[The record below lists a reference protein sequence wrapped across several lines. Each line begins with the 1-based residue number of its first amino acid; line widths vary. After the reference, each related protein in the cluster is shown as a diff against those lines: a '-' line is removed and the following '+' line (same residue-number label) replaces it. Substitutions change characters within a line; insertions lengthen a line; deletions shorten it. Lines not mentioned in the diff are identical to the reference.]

1 VLGRIIEVAD
11 DHRSLSIRHGLM
23 IVEETQPEQQ
33 ELGTVPLDD
42 ILAVIVHAR
51 GVTYRHS
58 VLVAL
63 AERGIPFVICGST
76 HNPVGFL
83 VSLDGH
89 HQQAHRFEAQI
100 AATKPTHKRLWAS
113 LVKAKLAQQAAVLN
127 GIGQAGTSVS
137 ALVSQVRSGDP
148 ANVEALGARRYWRL
162 LFGDGFR
169 RNRQAGN
176 VNGLLNYG
184 YTVARAATARAVVAA
199 GLHPSIG
206 LHHSHDENAMRLVD
220 DLMEPFRPLVDLQ
233 VWRLVQSGQASVTP
247 DTKRPL
253 VLSLYA
259 DLQTKSGAT
268 PVVVC
273 MQRLATSLAQIY
285 LRQREVLDLPVPGLP
300 LGFLARHPEQ
310 P

>member
-1 VLGRIIEVAD
+1 MV
-11 DHRSLSIRHGLM
+11 
-23 IVEETQPEQQ
+23 VEATQPERQ
-33 ELGTVPLDD
+33 EIGTVPLDD

-58 VLVAL
+58 LLVAL
-63 AERGIPFVICGST
+63 AERGIPLVVCGST
-76 HNPVGFL
+76 HNPVGLL

-89 HQQAHRFEAQI
+89 HHQAHRFEAQI

-127 GIGQAGTSVS
+127 GIGQAGTRVS
-137 ALVSQVRSGDP
+137 ALISQVRSGDP

-162 LFGDGFR
+162 LFGDEFR
-169 RNRQAGN
+169 RNRQAGD

-199 GLHPSIG
+199 GLHPSLG

-233 VWRLVQSGQASVTP
+233 VWRLVQSGQSSVTP

-259 DLQTKSGAT
+259 DLQTQAGAT

-285 LRQREVLDLPVPGLP
+285 LKQREVLDLPVPGLP
-300 LGFLARHPEQ
+300 LGFRAQHP
-310 P
+310 